1 MGEKRERGREN
12 EGRGRRRRSGG
23 EEKGVGEPL
32 VDVTAII
39 EVSYAL
45 FEFLS
50 FL

>member
-1 MGEKRERGREN
+1 MLFN
-12 EGRGRRRRSGG
+12 LPLQ

-45 FEFLS
+45 FEFLA
-50 FL
+50 FP